1 MQDLHTKIINII
13 KKRHGAA
20 HFKDFLNSINAD
32 RNDIILALLE
42 LEYQGKIKRKEA
54 DRYIPFTSATWVL
67 ADDQGLSSTKE
78 KCVYSIV
85 ISLPQ
90 NLPPNARNILEQTI
104 HGGASQIPLLK
115 YDEAYQAVF
124 KHAQNELLISSPF
137 IDQILLYYLN
147 ETQAR
152 KILLLTDDVR
162 NVLVKKISKTLPH
175 VKIRTLAQYSGGN
188 KMLGVH
194 AKLVIADKETVLLGS
209 ANISSVHLV
218 YDLDIGI
225 LFHCRKLA
233 EELSR
238 IFYLLWDNADPI
250 PSH

>member
-1 MQDLHTKIINII
+1 M
-13 KKRHGAA
+13 A

-32 RNDIILALLE
+32 KNDIILALLE
-42 LEYQGKIKRKEA
+42 LEYQGKIKRKETN
-54 DRYIPFTSATWVL
+54 RYVPFTSATWVL
-67 ADDQGLSSTKE
+67 ADEQGQTPTEE

-90 NLPPNARNILEQTI
+90 NLPTNVRNILEQTI
-104 HGGASQIPLLK
+104 YSGASQIPLLK

-124 KHAQNELLISSPF
+124 KRAQNELLISSPF

-147 ETQAR
+147 ETRAR
-152 KILLLTDDVR
+152 KILLLTDDIK

-175 VKIRTLAQYSGGN
+175 VKIRTLAQYSGSS

-194 AKLVIADKETVLLGS
+194 AKLIIADKETVLLGS

-225 LFHCRKLA
+225 LFYCRKLA
-233 EELSR
+233 HELSK
-238 IFYLLWDNADPI
+238 IFYLLWENADPV
-250 PSH
+250 STH